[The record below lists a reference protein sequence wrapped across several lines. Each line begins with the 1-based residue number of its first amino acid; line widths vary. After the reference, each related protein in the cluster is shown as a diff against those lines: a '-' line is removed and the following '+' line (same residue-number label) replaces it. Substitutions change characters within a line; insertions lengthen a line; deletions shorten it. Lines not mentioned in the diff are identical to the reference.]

1 MTCSDWSNNSLCGSL
16 LVWDWFNHVN
26 PLNGSET
33 DHFNTQDIK
42 YFITHSSA
50 NKSQDLFH
58 FLEKFTI
65 YWMNRIYKL
74 VEKLDPIAIS
84 LKKNALHTRFKGY
97 SSYFVYVVH
106 NVLSD
111 CTGTSGHSR
120 HLSMSAKLNE
130 MSNSLGLWPRVFS
143 CWTLM
148 RVACA
153 GESSLNLQK
162 REEQSFRP
170 TIHTDMWH

>member
-1 MTCSDWSNNSLCGSL
+1 
-16 LVWDWFNHVN
+16 
-26 PLNGSET
+26 
-33 DHFNTQDIK
+33 
-42 YFITHSSA
+42 
-50 NKSQDLFH
+50 
-58 FLEKFTI
+58 
-65 YWMNRIYKL
+65 MNRIYKL
-74 VEKLDPIAIS
+74 VKKLDLIAIS

-111 CTGTSGHSR
+111 CTVTSGHSR

-130 MSNSLGLWPRVFS
+130 MGNSLGLWPCVFS

-162 REEQSFRP
+162 RENSHLDLHYTHRHVTLIIIKHEELKAQIAFNSLQMCQKWMNHSVW
-170 TIHTDMWH
+170 TVLML